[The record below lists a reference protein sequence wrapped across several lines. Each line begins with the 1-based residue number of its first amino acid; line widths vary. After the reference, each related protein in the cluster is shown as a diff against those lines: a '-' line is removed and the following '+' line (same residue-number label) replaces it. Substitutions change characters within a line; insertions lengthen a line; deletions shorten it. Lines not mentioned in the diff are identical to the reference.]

1 MYLVKFNLINLQGNG
16 SLIGPPVSALDSPI
30 NATTKH
36 LYFTVTHGFH
46 KNEQK
51 SVQAFLIFMLKECS
65 P

>member
-46 KNEQK
+46 KMSKNQSK
-51 SVQAFLIFMLKECS
+51 HFLFLC
-65 P
+65 